1 MTYIFDFDGTLVDSM
16 PTFAQA
22 MVNIFKQEQLPYPD
36 DFVKIITPLGYK
48 GTAQYAI
55 KCGYT
60 KDADT
65 FVSDAAAAMVPAYL
79 YDIPLKA
86 DVYEKLQQLKSE
98 GHSLNV
104 LTASPHVVL
113 DPCLKRVGVY
123 DLFDHIWSCEDF
135 GLTKADVPL
144 YEKVAAALNEKLEDC
159 IFLDDNIGSVSTAKK
174 AGMTA
179 VAVYD
184 STSEDM
190 VEEMKAIADRYIY
203 SFAEL

>member
-16 PTFAQA
+16 PTFGKA
-22 MVNIFKQEQLPYPD
+22 MIQIFEQEGLPYPD

-55 KCGYT
+55 RCGYT

-65 FVSDAAAAMVPAYL
+65 FVAAAAAAMVPAYL

-86 DVYEKLQQLKSE
+86 DVYDALLRLHRE
-98 GHSLNV
+98 GHSLNI

-123 DLFDHIWSCEDF
+123 DLFDHVWSCEDF
-135 GLTKADVPL
+135 GLTKADVAL
-144 YEKVAAALNEKLEDC
+144 YERVAQALNKPLSEC
-159 IFLDDNIGSVSTAKK
+159 IFLDDNIGSVSTGKK
-174 AGMTA
+174 AGMTTF
-179 VAVYD
+179 AVYD
-184 STSEDM
+184 ASSDDM
-190 VEEMKAIADRYIY
+190 VDEMKAVADGYIY

>member
-16 PTFAQA
+16 PTFGNA
-22 MVNIFKQEQLPYPD
+22 MIQIFQQENLPLPD

-65 FVSDAAAAMVPAYL
+65 FVAGAAAAMVPAYL
-79 YDIPLKA
+79 YEIPLKA

-144 YEKVAAALNEKLEDC
+144 YGKVADALNERITDC

-174 AGMTA
+174 AGMIT

-184 STSEDM
+184 KSSEDM
-190 VEEMKAIADRYIY
+190 VEEMKKVSDRYIY

>member
-144 YEKVAAALNEKLEDC
+144 YEKVAAAVNEKLEDC

>member
-190 VEEMKAIADRYIY
+190 VEKMKAIADRYIY

>member
-22 MVNIFKQEQLPYPD
+22 MIHIFEQEKLPYPD
-36 DFVKIITPLGYK
+36 NFVKIITPLGYK

-55 KCGYT
+55 ECGYT

-65 FVSDAAAAMVPAYL
+65 FVANAAAAMVPAYL
-79 YDIPLKA
+79 YEIPLKA
-86 DVYEKLQQLKSE
+86 EVYEKLQQLHRE

-123 DLFDHIWSCEDF
+123 DLFDHVWSCEDF
-135 GLTKADVPL
+135 ALTKADVLL
-144 YEKVAAALNEKLEDC
+144 YEKVAQALGQPLKNC
-159 IFLDDNIGSVSTAKK
+159 IFLDDNIGSVSTGAK
-174 AGMTA
+174 AGMTT

-184 STSEDM
+184 PTSEDM
-190 VEEMKAIADRYIY
+190 VAEMKAVADRYIY

>member
-190 VEEMKAIADRYIY
+190 VEEMNAIADRYIY

>member
-113 DPCLKRVGVY
+113 DPCLKRVDVY

>member
-22 MVNIFKQEQLPYPD
+22 MIQIFEREGLPYPD

-55 KCGYT
+55 QCGYK
-60 KDADT
+60 KDVETFVADT
-65 FVSDAAAAMVPAYL
+65 SAITTPAYINT
-79 YDIPLKA
+79 IPLKK
-86 DVYEKLQQLKSE
+86 DVYEALLRLHSA
-98 GHSLNV
+98 GHSLNI
-104 LTASPHVVL
+104 LTASPHTVL

-123 DLFDHIWSCEDF
+123 DLFDNVWSCEDF
-135 GLTKADVPL
+135 GLTKADTLL
-144 YEKVAAALNEKLEDC
+144 YEKVAQALHQTLRDC
-159 IFLDDNIGSVSTAKK
+159 IFLDDNINSVSTAKK

-184 STSEDM
+184 ASSDDM
-190 VEEMKAIADRYIY
+190 IEEMKAVADRYVY